1 MIQRIS
7 EIISNL
13 LILIRFGVTQCQGFN
28 KEFSHA
34 HSNNIFLQQ
43 LSKRLMIKAESLA
56 AEVGRSKYAFV
67 DTTKMRAL
75 TGNSY
80 M

>member
-34 HSNNIFLQQ
+34 HSNNILLQQ

-56 AEVGRSKYAFV
+56 AEVGRSKVRICWY
-67 DTTKMRAL
+67 
-75 TGNSY
+75 Y
-80 M
+80 